1 MQSLLATSR
10 MAVGLGFL
18 TIPKH
23 VAALFNMPFS
33 PEASI
38 GCRMA
43 GSRDIILGALLY
55 TCYSKQGYR
64 GTAVERPKNGDQH
77 EQHGWTD
84 TQRALLAGVV
94 VDALDVL
101 ACWWCYCDGA
111 LPLTPALLLGGGAA
125 VLCDIGAY
133 CLYVQSR

>member
-1 MQSLLATSR
+1 

-18 TIPKH
+18 TIPH
-23 VAALFNMPFS
+23 HLAALFNMPFS

-55 TCYSKQGYR
+55 TCYSKQG
-64 GTAVERPKNGDQH
+64 TAVGKPKPDDQRER
-77 EQHGWTD
+77 HGWTD

-101 ACWWCYCDGA
+101 ACLWCYCQGT